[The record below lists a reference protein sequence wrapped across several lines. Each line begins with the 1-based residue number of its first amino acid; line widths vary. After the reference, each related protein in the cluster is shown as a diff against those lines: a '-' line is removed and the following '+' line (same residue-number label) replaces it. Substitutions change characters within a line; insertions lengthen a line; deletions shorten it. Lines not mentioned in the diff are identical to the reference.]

1 MMKKTLWKNKTK
13 LQVAALS
20 AMLAFTLTAA
30 LPAELASAATTAQT
44 VATTALAA
52 PTGLATVARDDDEL
66 TLAWNSVSGAE
77 SYEVYQYSSSGEW
90 VLTEKTQNTHA
101 EIEDLL
107 SASTYK
113 FKVRAIK
120 DTKVGE
126 FSKVFTTAT
135 SPSDVDELRASSKT
149 KNSITLSWNK
159 VNRADKYQVYRYN
172 SNTGSWKR
180 LITTTKTSYKVTG
193 LSAGTYYKFKVRAV
207 NEALGYK
214 YYSDFE
220 DIKIKTKSAGQTSS
234 SGYIG
239 ESKAKQIALEK
250 AGVSAS
256 NAEFVKAYL
265 DYDDGVRIYDIEFY
279 AGDYEYEFE
288 INARTGK
295 IYDYDKDYRWD

>member
-1 MMKKTLWKNKTK
+1 MMKKTLWKNKRN
-13 LQVAALS
+13 LQVAAL
-20 AMLAFTLTAA
+20 AIMLAFTLTAA
-30 LPAELASAATTAQT
+30 LPVELASAAITTQAVTTA
-44 VATTALAA
+44 ALAA
-52 PTGLATVARDDDEL
+52 PTGLQTVARDDDEL
-66 TLAWNSVSGAE
+66 ILAWDSVPGAE
-77 SYEVYQYSSSGEW
+77 SYEIYQYSSSGEW
-90 VLTEKTQNTHA
+90 ILTKKTQQTHG

-113 FKVRAIK
+113 FKVRAVQGAK
-120 DTKVGE
+120 NGE

-135 SPSDVDELRASSKT
+135 SPGDIDELRASSKT

-159 VNRADKYQVYRYN
+159 VNRAEKYQVFRYN

-193 LSAGTYYKFKVRAV
+193 LSSGTYYKFKVRAV

-214 YYSDFE
+214 YYGDFE
-220 DIKIKTKSAGQTSS
+220 NIKVKTKSAGEASS

-239 ESKAKQIALEK
+239 KSKARQIALDK

-256 NAEFVKAYL
+256 NAEFVRIEL
-265 DYDDGVRIYDIEFY
+265 DYDDGVRIYNVEFY

>member
-1 MMKKTLWKNKTK
+1 MMKKTLLKNKTK

-20 AMLAFTLTAA
+20 LMLAFTLAAA
-30 LPAELASAATTAQT
+30 LPAELALAATTTQT
-44 VATTALAA
+44 ASAELAA
-52 PTGLATVARDDDEL
+52 PTSLKTVARDDDEL
-66 TLAWNSVSGAE
+66 TLAWDSVAGADG
-77 SYEVYQYSSSGEW
+77 YEVYQYSSSGEW
-90 VLTEKTQNTHA
+90 ILAEKTQASHA

-113 FKVRAIK
+113 FKVRAVQG
-120 DTKVGE
+120 TKTGE

-159 VNRADKYQVYRYN
+159 VSRADKYQVYRYN
-172 SNTGSWKR
+172 QSTGSWKR

-193 LSAGTYYKFKVRAV
+193 LSSGTYYKFKVRAI

-220 DIKIKTKSAGQTSS
+220 DIKVKTKSAGETSS
-234 SGYIG
+234 SGYIS
-239 ESKAKQIALEK
+239 ESKAKQIALDK

-256 NAEFVKAYL
+256 NAEFIKAYL

-295 IYDYDKDYRWD
+295 IYDYDRDYRWD

>member
-1 MMKKTLWKNKTK
+1 MKKTLCKNKTNLK
-13 LQVAALS
+13 VLAL
-20 AMLAFTLTAA
+20 AVMLTFLFTTAF
-30 LPAELASAATTAQT
+30 PAELASAEVTTQAATTAI
-44 VATTALAA
+44 VA
-52 PTGLATVARDDDEL
+52 PTGLQTVARDDDEL
-66 TLAWNSVSGAE
+66 TLAWDSVEGATG
-77 SYEVYQYSSSGEW
+77 YEVYRLSSSGEW
-90 VLTEKTQNTHA
+90 ILAEKTQNTHA

-107 SASTYK
+107 SASIYK

-120 DTKVGE
+120 DIQAGE

-135 SPSDVDELRASSKT
+135 SPEEVDELRVSSKT
-149 KNSITLSWNK
+149 KTAVTLSWNK

-180 LITTTKTSYKVTG
+180 LITTTKTSYRATG
-193 LSAGTYYKFKVRAV
+193 LSSGTYYKFKVRAV

-214 YYSDFE
+214 YYGDFE
-220 DIKIKTKSAGQTSS
+220 DIKVKTTSAGTVSS

-239 ESKAKQIALEK
+239 KAKAKQIALNK
-250 AGVSAS
+250 AGVSAA
-256 NAEFVKAYL
+256 NAEFVKANL

>member
-1 MMKKTLWKNKTK
+1 MMKKTLLKNKTK
-13 LQVAALS
+13 LQGLALS
-20 AMLAFTLTAA
+20 LMLAFTLAAA
-30 LPAELASAATTAQT
+30 LPAELALAETTTRAASAE
-44 VATTALAA
+44 LAA
-52 PTGLATVARDDDEL
+52 PTSLKIVARDDEEL
-66 TLAWNSVSGAE
+66 TLAWDSVAGADG
-77 SYEVYQYSSSGEW
+77 YEVYQYSSSGEW
-90 VLTEKTQNTHA
+90 ILAEKTQASHA

-107 SASTYK
+107 SASIYK
-113 FKVRAIK
+113 FKVRALQG
-120 DTKVGE
+120 TKTGE

-159 VNRADKYQVYRYN
+159 VSRADKYQVYRYN
-172 SNTGSWKR
+172 QSTGSWKR

-193 LSAGTYYKFKVRAV
+193 LSSGTYYKFKVRAI

-220 DIKIKTKSAGQTSS
+220 DIKVKTKSTGMASS
-234 SGYIG
+234 SGYISK
-239 ESKAKQIALEK
+239 SKAKQIALDK

-256 NAEFVKAYL
+256 SAEFVKAYL

-288 INARTGK
+288 INARRGK
-295 IYDYDKDYRWD
+295 IYDYDRDYRWD

>member
-1 MMKKTLWKNKTK
+1 MKKTLWKNKIN
-13 LQVAALS
+13 LQATAFSIMLVLLLTVA
-20 AMLAFTLTAA
+20 F
-30 LPAELASAATTAQT
+30 PAELALAATTQA
-44 VATTALAA
+44 VTTTGISA
-52 PTGLATVARDDDEL
+52 PTGLQTVARDDDEL
-66 TLAWNSVSGAE
+66 TLAWDSVAGADG
-77 SYEVYQYSSSGEW
+77 YEIYRYSSSGTW
-90 VLTEKTQNTHA
+90 ILAKKTQQTHE

-113 FKVRAIK
+113 FKVRAVQG
-120 DTKVGE
+120 TQAGA

-135 SPSDVDELRASSKT
+135 SPSDVDELRASAKT
-149 KNSITLSWNK
+149 KTSITLSWNK

-180 LITTTKTSYKVTG
+180 LITTTKTSYTVTG
-193 LSAGTYYKFKVRAV
+193 LSSGAYYKFKVRAV

-214 YYSDFE
+214 YYGDFE
-220 DIKIKTKSAGQTSS
+220 DIKVKTKSAGTSS
-234 SGYIG
+234 SSGDIG
-239 ESKAKQIALEK
+239 KTKAKQIALNK

-256 NAEFVKAYL
+256 NAEFIKAYL

-295 IYDYDKDYRWD
+295 IYDYDKEYRWD